1 LSVTE
6 NAELG
11 TVVGQVQAID
21 PDGDIFHH
29 YSLST
34 SADHQRF
41 HPSKIDG
48 LTAWF
53 DASDVSTIST
63 YSDSSQL
70 YTWRN
75 KVDPDT
81 YLRPNHGREPDANAT
96 INGLN
101 AISFQKNDKQMEFVK
116 GWKNNEGWN
125 PAGENGKT
133 SGANDDAAI
142 FLIHQSKVSKKSSM
156 PFGFGWGGHFLW
168 HTGIHFD
175 PDRISTG
182 GFQVGKT
189 HLIALYNSKTSNQR
203 GIWVDGNLRV
213 SGSPVSRNITGAFFF
228 PDKYESQNY
237 ASDCLL
243 GEIMVIRGVMEER
256 DHLEIEGYLA
266 HKWGLADALPQNHI
280 YSKTYG
286 HFSDSDPFLS
296 IDKNGTIRTATT
308 FDHEIDS
315 NLSITIRATD
325 DDGVSI
331 DKNFTIMIENVQE
344 SDLDN
349 DGIEDLIDDDIDG
362 DGLSNTD
369 EWKNNSDPLNP
380 NSQNRAPTDIQ
391 ASTLS
396 FKENKIVGSTILSFT
411 TNDPDEGQTHRY
423 QLLNDGENAWKSSQ
437 LTDDINSGIDASR
450 VYTCAVNINGS
461 DKIING
467 VSFSGESGLSGKGW
481 EITSGFQSK
490 NGSQQSTVNGQI
502 GDMLSDGMRFG
513 GNPQKIKLTGLTIG
527 KKYVFTLYSQAWGS
541 ETTREA
547 LITNSDSL
555 RHITVNQNTYTSS
568 ASDGILVE
576 CTYFAGSTTTEF
588 TIDPSSAATWHLY
601 AFSNYE
607 TSSLLTLSPNGQ
619 LTTHKTFDYETDEHS
634 FPLTVKVTDDHNISY
649 IKKFILNLENE
660 IEDLDGDLVE
670 NHEDSDIDGDGV
682 SNEMELAYGTDPWDK
697 ASVNEPPSQLFSS
710 QTLQVYENSQV
721 GTMIGRVEGIDPQG
735 ASTLKFSMLPVYPDN
750 IKPMVWLDGE
760 EADTV
765 EKDEIQ
771 GQQKIRRWKNKA
783 GNRHD
788 FIQYENN
795 NKPHFDMAG
804 LNGFSTVRFE
814 ENNFLHSEGI
824 LPVG

>member
-1 LSVTE
+1 MMATKTSSPTNIELSGGALTVTE

-125 PAGENGKT
+125 PAGENGKI
-133 SGANDDAAI
+133 SGANDDTAI

-156 PFGFGWGGHFLW
+156 PFGFGWSGHFLW
-168 HTGIHFD
+168 HEGIFFD

-182 GFQVGKT
+182 GFKVGKT
-189 HLIALYNSKTSNQR
+189 HLIALYNSKSSNQR

-228 PDKYESQNY
+228 PDNFNESQDY

-266 HKWGLADALPQNHI
+266 HKWGLADALPQSHM
-280 YSKTYG
+280 YSKSYG
-286 HFSDSDPFLS
+286 QFADSDPFLS

-315 NLSITIRATD
+315 NLSITVRATD
-325 DDGVSI
+325 DDGFSI

-362 DGLSNTD
+362 DGVSNTD

-391 ASTLS
+391 ASTIS
-396 FKENKIVGSTILSFT
+396 FKENKTVGSTILSFT
-411 TNDPDEGQTHRY
+411 SNDPDEGQTHRY
-423 QLLNDGENAWKSSQ
+423 QL
-437 LTDDINSGIDASR
+437 
-450 VYTCAVNINGS
+450 
-461 DKIING
+461 
-467 VSFSGESGLSGKGW
+467 
-481 EITSGFQSK
+481 
-490 NGSQQSTVNGQI
+490 
-502 GDMLSDGMRFG
+502 
-513 GNPQKIKLTGLTIG
+513 
-527 KKYVFTLYSQAWGS
+527 
-541 ETTREA
+541 
-547 LITNSDSL
+547 
-555 RHITVNQNTYTSS
+555 
-568 ASDGILVE
+568 
-576 CTYFAGSTTTEF
+576 
-588 TIDPSSAATWHLY
+588 
-601 AFSNYE
+601 
-607 TSSLLTLSPNGQ
+607 
-619 LTTHKTFDYETDEHS
+619 
-634 FPLTVKVTDDHNISY
+634 
-649 IKKFILNLENE
+649 
-660 IEDLDGDLVE
+660 
-670 NHEDSDIDGDGV
+670 
-682 SNEMELAYGTDPWDK
+682 
-697 ASVNEPPSQLFSS
+697 
-710 QTLQVYENSQV
+710 
-721 GTMIGRVEGIDPQG
+721 
-735 ASTLKFSMLPVYPDN
+735 
-750 IKPMVWLDGE
+750 
-760 EADTV
+760 
-765 EKDEIQ
+765 
-771 GQQKIRRWKNKA
+771 
-783 GNRHD
+783 
-788 FIQYENN
+788 
-795 NKPHFDMAG
+795 
-804 LNGFSTVRFE
+804 
-814 ENNFLHSEGI
+814 
-824 LPVG
+824 